1 MLGRESRRNEG
12 RTRWREGFGPAG
24 VFYGPPVASS
34 ARELFMLGGSWGYGP
49 AVIFYGPSRL
59 PAPTSLMRRE
69 AQERVR
75 RLGEIWT
82 GPATEVTFAW
92 AHMIGSMRARR
103 SRERPRNEGGPQLN
117 FYGYRYG
124 KHNYYAFM
132 SLWLVTGKTF
142 QERETLGHWVSRPRY
157 L

>member
-1 MLGRESRRNEG
+1 MLSGSRYRGPQRLES
-12 RTRWREGFGPAG
+12 
-24 VFYGPPVASS
+24 
-34 ARELFMLGGSWGYGP
+34 FMLG
-49 AVIFYGPSRL
+49 VPSRL

-103 SRERPRNEGGPQLN
+103 SRERPRNEGGPQLM
-117 FYGYRYG
+117 GGR
-124 KHNYYAFM
+124 
-132 SLWLVTGKTF
+132 
-142 QERETLGHWVSRPRY
+142 
-157 L
+157 